1 MGPIDSN
8 HEGGILDTAGN
19 LWLIGLFCTAL
30 GALLG
35 YAAAAMFGPG
45 DGKTRNTEKQ
55 LQQARDELKNYRME
69 VNTHF
74 AQTADLLNRMN
85 DSYRE
90 VHNHLA
96 RSAQTLCD
104 RPGQP
109 PLLNALPETGNHPAP
124 AMPPSDVRPPLDYAP
139 KATQAERGIL
149 REDFDL
155 DKPSFN
161 HEPPISA
168 DYHFDDDELN
178 RDDGYTGLSQS
189 RN

>member
-1 MGPIDSN
+1 MG
-8 HEGGILDTAGN
+8 TAGN

-30 GALLG
+30 GVLLG
-35 YAAAAMFGPG
+35 YAAAVILGPA
-45 DGKTRNTEKQ
+45 DSKTRDVEKR

-74 AQTADLLNRMN
+74 VQTAELVNRMA

-109 PLLNALPETGNHPAP
+109 PLLNTLETGS
-124 AMPPSDVRPPLDYAP
+124 PSNEAVITNDVRPPLDYAP
-139 KATQAERGIL
+139 KASQSERGIL

-155 DKPSFN
+155 EKPTLSYD
-161 HEPPISA
+161 PPISA
-168 DYHFDDDELN
+168 DYHLDDDALS
-178 RDDGYTGLSQS
+178 RDDYTGLSQS